1 MLSDKQD
8 QLFIITAPSGAGKTS
23 LIKNV
28 LSHAETNGYKVHL
41 TLSHTTRTPREGE
54 IDGVDYCFI
63 DENTFKENINN
74 EIYVE
79 YAMVHGNLYGT
90 PKDSIDSFLADDFIV
105 IMEIDW
111 QGALNILKAYPKAE
125 SVFISPPSIEDL
137 RQRLLDR
144 GLDSEDVINQRVSG
158 AEKEILQKTKFK
170 HEIINFS
177 LDTATKKLINI
188 IFRENHG

>member
-23 LIKNV
+23 LIKNI
-28 LSHAETNGYKVHL
+28 LSHAESNGYKVHL

-158 AEKEILQKTKFK
+158 AEKKFCK
-170 HEIINFS
+170 KQTSNMKLLTFHLTQLLKS
-177 LDTATKKLINI
+177 L
-188 IFRENHG
+188 

>member
-1 MLSDKQD
+1 MSSDKQD

-28 LSHAETNGYKVHL
+28 LSYAQSNGHKVHL
-41 TLSHTTRTPREGE
+41 TLSHTTRIPREGE

-63 DENTFKENINN
+63 DENTFKENIQK
-74 EIYVE
+74 EVYVE
-79 YAMVHGNLYGT
+79 HAKVHGNLYGT
-90 PKDSIDSFLADDFIV
+90 PKDSIDAFLADDFIV
-105 IMEIDW
+105 LMEIDW

-125 SVFISPPSIEDL
+125 SVFISPPSIQDL
-137 RQRLLDR
+137 KQRLLDR

-158 AEKEILQKTKFK
+158 AEKEISQKTNFK
-170 HEIINFS
+170 YEIINFS

>member
-1 MLSDKQD
+1 MSSDKQD

-28 LSHAETNGYKVHL
+28 LSYAQSNGHKVHL
-41 TLSHTTRTPREGE
+41 TLSHTTRIPREGE

-63 DENTFKENINN
+63 DENTFKENIKK
-74 EIYVE
+74 EVYVE
-79 YAMVHGNLYGT
+79 HAKVHGNLYGT
-90 PKDSIDSFLADDFIV
+90 PKDSIDAFLADDFIV
-105 IMEIDW
+105 LMEIDW

-125 SVFISPPSIEDL
+125 SVFISPPSIQDL
-137 RQRLLDR
+137 KQRLLDR

-158 AEKEILQKTKFK
+158 AEKEISQKTNFK

>member
-23 LIKNV
+23 LIK
-28 LSHAETNGYKVHL
+28 
-41 TLSHTTRTPREGE
+41 
-54 IDGVDYCFI
+54 
-63 DENTFKENINN
+63 
-74 EIYVE
+74 
-79 YAMVHGNLYGT
+79 
-90 PKDSIDSFLADDFIV
+90 
-105 IMEIDW
+105 
-111 QGALNILKAYPKAE
+111 NILKAYPKAE

-158 AEKEILQKTKFK
+158 AEKEILQKTNFK
-170 HEIINFS
+170 HEIINIS

>member
-1 MLSDKQD
+1 MSSDKQD

-28 LSHAETNGYKVHL
+28 LSYAQSNGHKVHL
-41 TLSHTTRTPREGE
+41 TLSHTTRIPREGE
-54 IDGVDYCFI
+54 INGVDYCFI
-63 DENTFKENINN
+63 DENTFKENIKK
-74 EIYVE
+74 EVYVE
-79 YAMVHGNLYGT
+79 HAKVHGNLYGT
-90 PKDSIDSFLADDFIV
+90 PKDSIDAFLADDFIV
-105 IMEIDW
+105 LMEIDW

-125 SVFISPPSIEDL
+125 SVFISPPSIQDL
-137 RQRLLDR
+137 KQRLLDR

-158 AEKEILQKTKFK
+158 AEKEISQKTNFK
-170 HEIINFS
+170 YEIINFS

>member
-1 MLSDKQD
+1 MSSDKQD

-28 LSHAETNGYKVHL
+28 LSYAQSNGHKVHL
-41 TLSHTTRTPREGE
+41 TLSHTTRIPREGE

-63 DENTFKENINN
+63 DENTFKENIKK
-74 EIYVE
+74 EVYVE
-79 YAMVHGNLYGT
+79 HAKVHGNLYGT
-90 PKDSIDSFLADDFIV
+90 PKDSIDAFLADDFIV
-105 IMEIDW
+105 LMEIDW

-125 SVFISPPSIEDL
+125 SVFISPPSIQDL
-137 RQRLLDR
+137 KQRLLDR

-158 AEKEILQKTKFK
+158 AEKEISQKTNFK
-170 HEIINFS
+170 YEIINFS

>member
-23 LIKNV
+23 LIKNI

-41 TLSHTTRTPREGE
+41 TLSLTTRTPREGE

-74 EIYVE
+74 EVYVE
-79 YAMVHGNLYGT
+79 YAKVHGNLYGT
-90 PKDSIDSFLADDFIV
+90 PKDSIDSFLEDDFIV

-188 IFRENHG
+188 IFR

>member
-23 LIKNV
+23 LIKNI
-28 LSHAETNGYKVHL
+28 LSHAETKGHKVHL

-63 DENTFKENINN
+63 DENTFKKNINN
-74 EIYVE
+74 EVYVE
-79 YAMVHGNLYGT
+79 YATVHGNLYGT

-158 AEKEILQKTKFK
+158 AEKEILQKTNFK

>member
-28 LSHAETNGYKVHL
+28 LSYAQSNGYKVHL

-54 IDGVDYCFI
+54 IDGIDYCFI

-74 EIYVE
+74 EVYVE
-79 YAMVHGNLYGT
+79 HAEVHGNLYGT
-90 PKDSIDSFLADDFIV
+90 PKDSIDAFLADDFIV
-105 IMEIDW
+105 LMEIDW

-158 AEKEILQKTKFK
+158 AEKEISQKTNFK

-188 IFRENHG
+188 IFR

>member
-1 MLSDKQD
+1 
-8 QLFIITAPSGAGKTS
+8 
-23 LIKNV
+23 
-28 LSHAETNGYKVHL
+28 
-41 TLSHTTRTPREGE
+41 
-54 IDGVDYCFI
+54 
-63 DENTFKENINN
+63 
-74 EIYVE
+74 
-79 YAMVHGNLYGT
+79 MVHGNLYGT

-105 IMEIDW
+105 IMEI
-111 QGALNILKAYPKAE
+111 
-125 SVFISPPSIEDL
+125 VFISPPSIEDL

-158 AEKEILQKTKFK
+158 AEKEILQKTNFK

>member
-1 MLSDKQD
+1 M
-8 QLFIITAPSGAGKTS
+8 
-23 LIKNV
+23 
-28 LSHAETNGYKVHL
+28 YK
-41 TLSHTTRTPREGE
+41 RQ
-54 IDGVDYCFI
+54 

-74 EIYVE
+74 EVYVE

-158 AEKEILQKTKFK
+158 AEKEILQKTNFK